1 MEVTVKVD
9 GDEELSRVLGELEH
23 WRAQRSSMR
32 ERIPEQLWERA
43 TSLAR
48 RHGVSRIATLLR
60 LGHAALGRRVA
71 LASRQAPAALPEP
84 QGPQFVEL
92 FAPAAPSSPSPSPV
106 QATEP
111 EAAQCVVELVNVRG
125 TKMRVVLGGTGVAG
139 LSALC
144 QAFCAAG

>member
-1 MEVTVKVD
+1 MEVMAKVD
-9 GDEELSRVLGELEH
+9 GEEELSRVLGEMEH
-23 WRAQRSSMR
+23 WRTQRSSMR
-32 ERIPEQLWERA
+32 ERIPEHLWERA
-43 TSLAR
+43 TSLAG

-71 LASRQAPAALPEP
+71 LASREAPTALPEP

-92 FAPAAPSSPSPSPV
+92 FAPAAPSSPSPV

-125 TKMRVVLGGTGVAG
+125 TKMRVVLGGAGVAG

-144 QAFCAAG
+144 QAFCAAK